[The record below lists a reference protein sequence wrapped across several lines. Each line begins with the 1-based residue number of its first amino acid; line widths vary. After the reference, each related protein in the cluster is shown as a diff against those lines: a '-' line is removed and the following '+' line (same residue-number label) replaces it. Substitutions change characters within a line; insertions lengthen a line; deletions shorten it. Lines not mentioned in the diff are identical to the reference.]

1 MISFEM
7 DVDNSDNDSV
17 VTNSTFNDP
26 STELVPSL
34 QHHLKDEQLLPAE
47 ICSPI
52 IPIATNLLRNIKC
65 ASLKNV
71 DEDDASDASSV
82 SQSLLTTSNTL
93 NFSVIPF
100 SDKVDEWKE
109 ILVDRRKNL
118 KENKDIESNSSD
130 DGITT
135 EIADRNDLLDDT
147 IPHLDGKKTK
157 LITQESHDF
166 GSVSLI
172 SHSPVGVC
180 SPDRVREIPGIIT
193 ESQETCMPGL
203 ETQMKQCEV
212 NLHQENQV
220 FSQST
225 SSISS
230 LGDINDSND
239 NNYKKKEEDI
249 LCKVEKMQNKIQKKL
264 SCVSRTSAQ
273 DTDVIIQQKLHA
285 IKSMLIRIAE
295 RHKVERNK
303 ITIDIKR
310 SGKLKSEKIALKHSL
325 QELSVRQEALFKL
338 FQKHKEVTR
347 LMKKDPNFKES
358 FGVVPTTANKS
369 CREKGKMVG
378 GLNKNITKSKENV
391 KSIKVAAATN
401 RTGNKKFVEEQNF
414 NNSAQ
419 KSQNDKGSVN
429 IEPLTML
436 TEDPNYTIS
445 FNGTRELYCE
455 MEDNGT
461 NENVT
466 QPSCREDLDMDAR
479 DEERDV
485 IESSL
490 KRTGL
495 NVTSIPMLKSS
506 IYNMKQ
512 AMPKQ
517 IKVGR
522 EAQQVEIQDK
532 PCIESDLQIS
542 QQKFLYDENF
552 NQCCPVRQDLL
563 KQPVQHVSVLQ
574 NENAEKPS
582 FGGDNFKSKLVQKV
596 TVAPPASPIDLS
608 QNTDSN
614 ESLSLL
620 VRPDVKQK
628 NTLSFLSV
636 PFSSVSFK
644 GPEVIEIENDI
655 DMGVVEVNKT
665 HVKNTKGD
673 ATEDT
678 GEFQGQGV
686 RNKEKNNQVNTL
698 GRQTN
703 TEMEDVGAP
712 NIRNSYTDSRI
723 NTGRIIT
730 NKVIDKER
738 DNPMTSGGVRNAE
751 VGRKTNTGRV
761 IIPKLTYSQG
771 NEIFNKINRK
781 REMAFVGKKIT
792 TAGGKKIRPTTP
804 NEDHRNTDNQNF
816 HGGLTYSCNRMR
828 EGGKT
833 HNEMMRKVIDKAM
846 KIISEKPSGAKPSCV
861 VNSTQ
866 LEQARLYRTE
876 QNKTPPLSP
885 REECNDISPSVASF
899 ATFRSA
905 VTEHFPVVR
914 PSTQEPGLQDIF
926 NGLKYPPLHLLI
938 NKGIIKPGRNIL
950 TVNAKGKDY
959 RSSLTEDG
967 NIESLGG
974 ELFLTPVKWLAAILG
989 KPVPDVKKSQ
999 AYKQVHYKGMSLIS
1013 ILKEPTLVV
1022 HDEEDDNSQDENKE
1036 IDNKC
1041 DDTTPL
1047 SQSSFNDK
1055 VRNTVHHSTG
1065 SLKIMLHMSN
1075 IKLLDVTDFTN
1086 DNDLPENF
1094 WNDDFCKVK
1103 LSEDLWKDVDNWN

>member
-1 MISFEM
+1 MMKSFEM

-34 QHHLKDEQLLPAE
+34 QHHLKDEQLLPE

-52 IPIATNLLRNIKC
+52 IPIATNVLRNIKC

-135 EIADRNDLLDDT
+135 EIADRNDPLDDT
-147 IPHLDGKKTK
+147 IPHLDGKKVK
-157 LITQESHDF
+157 LITQESHGF

-180 SPDRVREIPGIIT
+180 SPDRVREKIPGIIT

-273 DTDVIIQQKLHA
+273 DTDVIQQKLHA

-310 SGKLKSEKIALKHSL
+310 CGKLKSEKIALKHSL

-338 FQKHKEVTR
+338 FQKHKEITR

-358 FGVVPTTANKS
+358 FGVVPKTADEQ
-369 CREKGKMVG
+369 CRKKVKMVG
-378 GLNKNITKSKENV
+378 GLNKNIAKSKENG
-391 KSIKVAAATN
+391 KSMKVAATTN
-401 RTGNKKFVEEQNF
+401 RSGNKKFVEEKNF
-414 NNSAQ
+414 NSAQ
-419 KSQNDKGSVN
+419 KSQNDKGCVN
-429 IEPLTML
+429 IEPLT
-436 TEDPNYTIS
+436 ENPNYTIS
-445 FNGTRELYCE
+445 FNGTRELYSE
-455 MEDNGT
+455 MEDNGL
-461 NENVT
+461 NGNVT
-466 QPSCREDLDMDAR
+466 QSTHSEDLDMDVR
-479 DEERDV
+479 DEERDG

-495 NVTSIPMLKSS
+495 NVTSIPLLKGSMFN
-506 IYNMKQ
+506 IKQ
-512 AMPKQ
+512 SVSKE
-517 IKVGR
+517 IKIGR
-522 EAQQVEIQDK
+522 EAQQLYIQDK
-532 PCIESDLQIS
+532 PCFQSDLQIS
-542 QQKFLYDENF
+542 LQKFSEDGNSDKG
-552 NQCCPVRQDLL
+552 CAGKQDFL
-563 KQPVQHVSVLQ
+563 KQPVHHMSVLQ
-574 NENAEKPS
+574 NKNVEKS
-582 FGGDNFKSKLVQKV
+582 NFNGDNFKSKPTQTASVV
-596 TVAPPASPIDLS
+596 PPSATFVLS

-620 VRPDVKQK
+620 GRQDMTQK

-636 PFSSVSFK
+636 PFSSVSVK
-644 GPEVIEIENDI
+644 KPEVIEIDNDI
-655 DMGVVEVNKT
+655 DMDVEVSKT
-665 HVKNTKGD
+665 YVRNTSGD
-673 ATEDT
+673 AREDS
-678 GEFQGQGV
+678 GGVQGQDV
-686 RNKEKNNQVNTL
+686 RNTEGNNQVDTA
-698 GRQTN
+698 GKQTN
-703 TEMEDVGAP
+703 TQLKEVGAP

-751 VGRKTNTGRV
+751 VGRKTNTGSV

-866 LEQARLYRTE
+866 LEQARLYRAE

-926 NGLKYPPLHLLI
+926 NGLKYPPLYLLI

-950 TVNAKGKDY
+950 TVNAKGKEF

-967 NIESLGG
+967 YIESLGG

-999 AYKQVHYKGMSLIS
+999 AYKQVHYRGMSLIS

-1055 VRNTVHHSTG
+1055 VLNTVHHSTG